1 MNANRPWWRPD
12 GFAVY
17 AIIYLTFIYLPVL
30 FLPLFSFN
38 KSKYIAFPLKGF
50 TLQWYEKMINTPDL
64 LEALMNS
71 VKVGV
76 AVAVLSTMFGL
87 LAAKAVT
94 RYRIPGQGPVMGF
107 IMVPLVIPGII
118 LAIALLIL
126 ITQLNIPLSLWTVGF
141 AHMLLCTP
149 FAMLVLI
156 SRMEGFDKSLE
167 EAAFD
172 LGESAWMTFWR
183 VTFPIVLPG
192 IIASLLLTFTISFDE
207 FVLAFFL
214 TSTDPTLL
222 NLARR
227 QGWLIA
233 SKQLTPERIERWK
246 AEGATHIAGSFRWD
260 KTYRLQPDEQR
271 ATLQRLASATPGS
284 WVDENSETYL
294 IPLEGLATKP

>member
-17 AIIYLTFIYLPVL
+17 AVIYLTSIYLPVL

-126 ITQLNIPLSLWTVGF
+126 ITQLDIPLSLWTVGF

-167 EAAFD
+167 EAALD

-214 TSTDPTLL
+214 TSTDPTLPIYIWSSL
-222 NLARR
+222 RFPIKIPPVLA
-227 QGWLIA
+227 L
-233 SKQLTPERIERWK
+233 
-246 AEGATHIAGSFRWD
+246 GATIFVLSFVVVSFAEWIRRRGV
-260 KTYRLQPDEQR
+260 K
-271 ATLQRLASATPGS
+271 
-284 WVDENSETYL
+284 
-294 IPLEGLATKP
+294 LESSSGI

>member
-167 EAAFD
+167 EAALD

-214 TSTDPTLL
+214 TSTDPTLPIYIWSSL
-222 NLARR
+222 RFPTKIPPVLA
-227 QGWLIA
+227 L
-233 SKQLTPERIERWK
+233 
-246 AEGATHIAGSFRWD
+246 GATIFVLSFVVVSFAEWIRRRGV
-260 KTYRLQPDEQR
+260 K
-271 ATLQRLASATPGS
+271 
-284 WVDENSETYL
+284 
-294 IPLEGLATKP
+294 LESSSGI

>member
-17 AIIYLTFIYLPVL
+17 AVIYLTFIYLPVL

-50 TLQWYEKMINTPDL
+50 TLQWYQKMINTPDL

-71 VKVGV
+71 VKVGITV
-76 AVAVLSTMFGL
+76 AILSTMFGL
-87 LAAKAVT
+87 LAANAVT
-94 RYRIPGQGPVMGF
+94 RYRIPGRGAVMGF

-118 LAIALLIL
+118 LAISLLIL
-126 ITQLNIPLSLWTVGF
+126 ITQLDIPLSLWTVGF

-156 SRMEGFDKSLE
+156 SRMEGFDRSLE
-167 EAAFD
+167 EAALD
-172 LGESAWMTFWR
+172 LGENAWMTFWR

-214 TSTDPTLL
+214 TSTDPTLPIYIWSSL
-222 NLARR
+222 RFPLKLPPVLA
-227 QGWLIA
+227 L
-233 SKQLTPERIERWK
+233 
-246 AEGATHIAGSFRWD
+246 GATIFVLSFIVVSFAEWIRRRGV
-260 KTYRLQPDEQR
+260 K
-271 ATLQRLASATPGS
+271 
-284 WVDENSETYL
+284 
-294 IPLEGLATKP
+294 LESSSGI

>member
-50 TLQWYEKMINTPDL
+50 TLQWYQKMINTPDL

-76 AVAVLSTMFGL
+76 AVAILSTMFGL

-94 RYRIPGQGPVMGF
+94 RYRIPGRGAVMGF

-118 LAIALLIL
+118 LAISLLIL
-126 ITQLNIPLSLWTVGF
+126 ITQLDIPLSLWTVGF

-156 SRMEGFDKSLE
+156 SRMEGFDRSLE
-167 EAAFD
+167 EAALD
-172 LGESAWMTFWR
+172 LGENAWMTFWR

-214 TSTDPTLL
+214 TSTDPTLPIYIWSSL
-222 NLARR
+222 RFPLKLPPVLA
-227 QGWLIA
+227 L
-233 SKQLTPERIERWK
+233 
-246 AEGATHIAGSFRWD
+246 GATIFVLSFIVVSFAEWIRRRGV
-260 KTYRLQPDEQR
+260 K
-271 ATLQRLASATPGS
+271 
-284 WVDENSETYL
+284 
-294 IPLEGLATKP
+294 LESSSGI

>member
-17 AIIYLTFIYLPVL
+17 AVIYLTFIYLPVL

-50 TLQWYEKMINTPDL
+50 TLQWYQKMINTPDL

-71 VKVGV
+71 VKVGITV
-76 AVAVLSTMFGL
+76 AILSTMFGL

-94 RYRIPGQGPVMGF
+94 RYRIPGRGAVMGF

-118 LAIALLIL
+118 LAISLLIL
-126 ITQLNIPLSLWTVGF
+126 ITQLDIPLSLWTVGF

-156 SRMEGFDKSLE
+156 SRMEGFDRSLE
-167 EAAFD
+167 EAALD
-172 LGESAWMTFWR
+172 LGENAWMTFWR

-214 TSTDPTLL
+214 TSTDPTLPIYIWSSL
-222 NLARR
+222 RFPLKLPPVLA
-227 QGWLIA
+227 L
-233 SKQLTPERIERWK
+233 
-246 AEGATHIAGSFRWD
+246 GATIFVLSFIVVSFAEWIRRRGV
-260 KTYRLQPDEQR
+260 K
-271 ATLQRLASATPGS
+271 
-284 WVDENSETYL
+284 
-294 IPLEGLATKP
+294 LESSSGI

>member
-17 AIIYLTFIYLPVL
+17 AVIYLTFIYLPVL

-50 TLQWYEKMINTPDL
+50 TLQWYQKMINTPDL

-71 VKVGV
+71 VKVGISV
-76 AVAVLSTMFGL
+76 AILSTIFGL

-94 RYRIPGQGPVMGF
+94 RYRIPGRGAVMGF

-118 LAIALLIL
+118 LAISLLIL
-126 ITQLNIPLSLWTVGF
+126 ITQLDIPLSLWTVGF

-167 EAAFD
+167 EAALD
-172 LGESAWMTFWR
+172 LGEGAWMTFWR
-183 VTFPIVLPG
+183 VTFPVILPG
-192 IIASLLLTFTISFDE
+192 IVASLLLTFTISFDE

-214 TSTDPTLL
+214 SSTEPTLPVYIWSSL
-222 NLARR
+222 RFPSKLPATLA
-227 QGWLIA
+227 L
-233 SKQLTPERIERWK
+233 
-246 AEGATHIAGSFRWD
+246 GATIFMLSFVIVTFAEWLR
-260 KTYRLQPDEQR
+260 KRGVRLES
-271 ATLQRLASATPGS
+271 ASG
-284 WVDENSETYL
+284 
-294 IPLEGLATKP
+294 I

>member
-17 AIIYLTFIYLPVL
+17 AVIYLTFIYLPVL

-149 FAMLVLI
+149 FAMLVLT

-167 EAAFD
+167 EAALD

-214 TSTDPTLL
+214 TSTDPTLPIYIWSSL
-222 NLARR
+222 RFPTKIPPVLA
-227 QGWLIA
+227 L
-233 SKQLTPERIERWK
+233 
-246 AEGATHIAGSFRWD
+246 GATIFVLSFVVVSFAEWIRRRGV
-260 KTYRLQPDEQR
+260 K
-271 ATLQRLASATPGS
+271 
-284 WVDENSETYL
+284 
-294 IPLEGLATKP
+294 LESSSGI

>member
-17 AIIYLTFIYLPVL
+17 AVIYLTFIYLPVL

-50 TLQWYEKMINTPDL
+50 TLQWYQKMINTPDL

-71 VKVGV
+71 VKVGITV
-76 AVAVLSTMFGL
+76 AILSTMFGL

-94 RYRIPGQGPVMGF
+94 RYRIPGRGAVMGF

-118 LAIALLIL
+118 LAISLLIL
-126 ITQLNIPLSLWTVGF
+126 ITQLDIPLSLWTVGF

-156 SRMEGFDKSLE
+156 SRMEGFDRSLE
-167 EAAFD
+167 EAALD
-172 LGESAWMTFWR
+172 LGENAWMTFWR

-214 TSTDPTLL
+214 TSTDPTLPIYIWSSL
-222 NLARR
+222 RFPLKLPPVLA
-227 QGWLIA
+227 L
-233 SKQLTPERIERWK
+233 
-246 AEGATHIAGSFRWD
+246 GATIFVLSFVVVSFAEWIRRRGV
-260 KTYRLQPDEQR
+260 K
-271 ATLQRLASATPGS
+271 
-284 WVDENSETYL
+284 
-294 IPLEGLATKP
+294 LESSSGI

>member
-17 AIIYLTFIYLPVL
+17 AVIYLTFIYLPVL

-50 TLQWYEKMINTPDL
+50 TLQWYQKMINTPDL

-71 VKVGV
+71 VKVGITV
-76 AVAVLSTMFGL
+76 AILSTMFGL

-94 RYRIPGQGPVMGF
+94 RYRIPGRGAVMGF

-118 LAIALLIL
+118 LAISLLIL
-126 ITQLNIPLSLWTVGF
+126 ITQLDIPLSLWTVGF

-167 EAAFD
+167 EAALD
-172 LGESAWMTFWR
+172 LGEGAWMTFWR

-192 IIASLLLTFTISFDE
+192 IIAC
-207 FVLAFFL
+207 
-214 TSTDPTLL
+214 P
-222 NLARR
+222 
-227 QGWLIA
+227 
-233 SKQLTPERIERWK
+233 
-246 AEGATHIAGSFRWD
+246 AT
-260 KTYRLQPDEQR
+260 Q
-271 ATLQRLASATPGS
+271 
-284 WVDENSETYL
+284 
-294 IPLEGLATKP
+294 